1 MNRLQPGTGT
11 NYYYAK
17 RHGEPI
23 RNAVD
28 CLGITFFDDYR
39 PTGASN
45 SIDAAQIL
53 WNGGPPEPRRPRVQ
67 SHSPA
72 PAPSQPQGPPSN
84 YAYTLT
90 PAPQPNPNPAPQP
103 APLDYPLQQLSRAD
117 AEQALQPGNG
127 WTAQDS
133 ARQMQ
138 AFQHC
143 PGDTAAR
150 IVGSGFDQSIALGE
164 SSFSKSGWGAGLT
177 LASAAAGLAG
187 LAMVFSNPSTAAA
200 LIGGAAAGALGS
212 TLLIRSS
219 HQDTN
224 DSNILSDMATRIHQK
239 GYQISENRKSSH
251 GNYLADF
258 SRS

>member
-28 CLGITFFDDYR
+28 CLGVNFFDDYR

-53 WNGGPPEPRRPRVQ
+53 WNGGPPERRQPRVESQ
-67 SHSPA
+67 P
-72 PAPSQPQGPPSN
+72 PFQAPSQPQGPPSN
-84 YAYTLT
+84 YAYTFT
-90 PAPQPNPNPAPQP
+90 PAPKPNPAPQP
-103 APLDYPLQQLSRAD
+103 APLADPLEHLSRSD

-133 ARQMQ
+133 ARQIQ

-143 PGDTAAR
+143 PGDTASK
-150 IVGSGFDQSIALGE
+150 IVGSGFDQSVALGE

-177 LASAAAGLAG
+177 LASAVAGLAG
-187 LAMVFSNPSTAAA
+187 LAMVYSNPSTG
-200 LIGGAAAGALGS
+200 LSLLGGAVTGAMAS
-212 TLLIRSS
+212 TLLMMVS
-219 HQDTN
+219 HQDSN
-224 DSNILSDMATRIHQK
+224 DGNILRDMATRIHQK
-239 GYQISENRKSSH
+239 GYQISENRKNSH
-251 GNYLADF
+251 GDYPADF